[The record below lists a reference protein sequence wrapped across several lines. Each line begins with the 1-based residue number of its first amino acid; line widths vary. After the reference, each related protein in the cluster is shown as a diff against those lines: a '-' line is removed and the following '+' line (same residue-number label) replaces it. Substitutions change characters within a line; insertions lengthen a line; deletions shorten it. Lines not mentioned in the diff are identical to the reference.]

1 MKPSALDPQKIK
13 ECAENAIKEM
23 AGRKIDPL
31 PKNYA
36 VWFEYAMGRN
46 KKLIEEIRKAE
57 QGSVTFDAGMHEYMY
72 DKHVVGRN
80 DPNAS
85 AEADA
90 KAMLANVLQVM
101 TQFSSDTQ
109 SYHQEISDQVGAL
122 ESAPKSGDLQSMVA
136 QIISSAQSLKQS
148 ASSMQQRL
156 DESKQEISGLREN
169 LAKATSEAEHD
180 FLTGVFNRKAFDRAA
195 DELIAQTEEQASPLC
210 MLMVDIDYF
219 KKFNDEYGH
228 LIGDEVLKMVAKFL
242 KECVKGKDIVARFG
256 GEEFAVILPS
266 TPMQGA
272 LIVAE
277 NIRRAISS
285 KELKHK
291 STGESFGTVTVSI
304 GVSAYRHGHDSVP
317 LLIKRADD
325 ALYRSKR
332 GGRNKVTQESVATAA

>member
-1 MKPSALDPQKIK
+1 MKPIDPQKVK
-13 ECAENAIKEM
+13 DFSEKALAEM
-23 AGRKIDPL
+23 AGRNIPAL
-31 PKNYA
+31 PKHYA
-36 VWFEYAMGRN
+36 VWYEFVVGKNR
-46 KKLIEEIRKAE
+46 KLIEDMKKAE
-57 QGSVTFDAGMHEYMY
+57 QGAVNFDQGLHEYFY

-101 TQFSSDTQ
+101 HRFSSDTQ
-109 SYHQEISDQVGAL
+109 SYHREISNQVDAL
-122 ESAPKSGDLQSMVA
+122 ENVQTSDLQTMVT
-136 QIISSAQSLKQS
+136 QIISSAQSLQQS

-156 DESKQEISGLREN
+156 DESKQEINGLREN

-180 FLTGVFNRKAFDRAA
+180 FLTGVYNRKAFDREFDDLAA
-195 DELIAQTEEQASPLC
+195 QAEEGKTPLC
-210 MLMVDIDYF
+210 MVMVDIDYF

-242 KECVKGKDIVARFG
+242 KECVKGKDIVARYG
-256 GEEFAVILPS
+256 GEEFAVILPN
-266 TPMQGA
+266 TPIKGA

-291 STGESFGTVTVSI
+291 ATGESFGTVTVSM
-304 GVSAYRHGHDSVP
+304 GVASYRHGADTIP
-317 LLIKRADD
+317 ILIKRADD

-332 GGRNKVTQESVATAA
+332 AGRNRVTEEAVASAA

>member
-1 MKPSALDPQKIK
+1 MKAPSLDPQKVK
-13 ECAENAIKEM
+13 EAASRALKEM
-23 AGRKIDPL
+23 ESRRIDPL
-31 PKNYA
+31 PKHYA
-36 VWFEYAMGRN
+36 VWFEYALGKN
-46 KKLIEEIRKAE
+46 KKLIEEIKKAE
-57 QGSVTFDAGMHEYMY
+57 EGSVTFDAGMHEYMY
-72 DKHVVGRN
+72 DKHVIGRN

-90 KAMLANVLQVM
+90 KALLANVLQAM

-109 SYHQEISDQVGAL
+109 NYHQEISDQVGVL
-122 ESAPKSGDLQSMVA
+122 EKAPTSGDLQSMVK
-136 QIISSAQSLKQS
+136 QIISTAHTLKES

-156 DESKQEISGLREN
+156 EESKQEITGLREN

-180 FLTGVFNRKAFDRAA
+180 FLTGVFNRKAFDRAV
-195 DELIAQTEEQASPLC
+195 DELIVQTEEAQSPLC

-228 LIGDEVLKMVAKFL
+228 LIGDEVLKMVAKFM

-256 GEEFAVILPS
+256 GEEFAVILPA
-266 TPMQGA
+266 TPIQGA
-272 LIVAE
+272 MIVAE

-304 GVSAYRHGHDSVP
+304 GVAAYRHGQDSVP
-317 LLIKRADD
+317 LMIKRADD

-332 GGRNKVTQESVATAA
+332 GGRNKVTQEAVATAA